1 MELKI
6 GICVKRWPQND
17 DHNVWSEL
25 ESCHEPL
32 EGIEPSAF
40 ALQVR
45 CHHEERS
52 HRELL
57 LAADSDHGA
66 RYGGDGAQR
75 GQQQHDEDAIAH
87 QIVARAEQQA
97 GCRW

>member
-1 MELKI
+1 MRPQNEVRTAERVKMELKI

-45 CHHEERS
+45 CSATKLKWLVTIRVGWKEGGNCGTYT
-52 HRELL
+52 LCM
-57 LAADSDHGA
+57 HGA
-66 RYGGDGAQR
+66 
-75 GQQQHDEDAIAH
+75 
-87 QIVARAEQQA
+87 A
-97 GCRW
+97 GWQVG